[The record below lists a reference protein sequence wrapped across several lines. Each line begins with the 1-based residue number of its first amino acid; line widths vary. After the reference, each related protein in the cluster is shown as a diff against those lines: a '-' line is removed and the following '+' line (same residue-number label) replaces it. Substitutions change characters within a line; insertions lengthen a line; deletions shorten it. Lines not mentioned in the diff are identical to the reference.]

1 MNNRS
6 QNCFSFLKYA
16 LILFYVVFLI
26 VPLCIM
32 LSNIRNADI
41 KETFTSISFINAL
54 RNSIFSS
61 VIATSVSVLLSLTA
75 ALCLRRTD
83 IKIKNVFL
91 TVFTLPMLLPSV
103 SHAFGLI
110 LLFGS
115 NGILTRL
122 LHIPGNI
129 YGFYG
134 VVGALVLY
142 SFPLGTLMFYDV
154 LRYEDYTQYESASVL
169 GISKTRQFISI
180 TLPFLKKPLL
190 TVFFAVFTM
199 TFTDYGVPLMI
210 GSKYITLPVI
220 MYNEVIGMLDFAK
233 GSVIALILLLPSLLL
248 FFINKRNVTD
258 NLPLMRKGV
267 KVSTSLG
274 TRAFS
279 YSFCIIVS
287 IVISLI
293 MLSFIYVS
301 FIVKYPQNT
310 SFTLDNFKSILG
322 VGRIKYLFHSLVIS
336 FFTALMGTVTAFFSS
351 YITTR
356 TRIKNSSILHYITV
370 STIAVPG
377 VVLGLA
383 YAFSF
388 KQTPIYGTLFIL
400 IAVNTVH
407 FIASPYLMISS
418 SLRKLNE
425 NIENVGLTLGVSR
438 LRIIKD
444 VLFPLSLITVI
455 EMFTYF
461 FVNTMVTVSAVSF
474 LTSSANMV
482 LSLMINQ
489 FRAQLLLESAA
500 AISFIIFCI
509 NILLKIVFV
518 LFKKAIKRKGYLSV
532 L

>member
-1 MNNRS
+1 
-6 QNCFSFLKYA
+6 
-16 LILFYVVFLI
+16 
-26 VPLCIM
+26 M
-32 LSNIRNADI
+32 LY
-41 KETFTSISFINAL
+41 L
-54 RNSIFSS
+54 S
-61 VIATSVSVLLSLTA
+61 VIGFWVTTCVVVSV
-75 ALCLRRTD
+75 
-83 IKIKNVFL
+83 
-91 TVFTLPMLLPSV
+91 
-103 SHAFGLI
+103 
-110 LLFGS
+110 
-115 NGILTRL
+115 
-122 LHIPGNI
+122 
-129 YGFYG
+129 
-134 VVGALVLY
+134 
-142 SFPLGTLMFYDV
+142 
-154 LRYEDYTQYESASVL
+154 
-169 GISKTRQFISI
+169 
-180 TLPFLKKPLL
+180 
-190 TVFFAVFTM
+190 
-199 TFTDYGVPLMI
+199 
-210 GSKYITLPVI
+210 
-220 MYNEVIGMLDFAK
+220 
-233 GSVIALILLLPSLLL
+233 
-248 FFINKRNVTD
+248 
-258 NLPLMRKGV
+258 
-267 KVSTSLG
+267 
-274 TRAFS
+274 
-279 YSFCIIVS
+279 
-287 IVISLI
+287 VISLI

-407 FIASPYLMISS
+407 FIASTYLMISS

-509 NILLKIVFV
+509 NILLKIIFV
-518 LFKKAIKRKGYLSV
+518 LFKKAIKRKGYLSI